1 VSVPAASRI
10 AIRGRV
16 VARALEPAVVA
27 AVPGVVAA
35 ERPPEGPTLVLD
47 ESEHTGH
54 ALRTQPQG
62 GLQALA
68 EEANLPDYLAP
79 GLAAACGRT
88 SGAARPG

>member
-1 VSVPAASRI
+1 VSVPAAGRV

-27 AVPGVVAA
+27 AVPRVVAA

-47 ESEHTGH
+47 EIEHTGH
-54 ALRTQPQG
+54 ALRTQPPG
-62 GLQALA
+62 GLQALP

-79 GLAAACGRT
+79 GLAAAYGGTFR
-88 SGAARPG
+88 AARPG